1 MMLIT
6 SQNFTNAEFLRPL
19 AQWMADRDPE
29 QRPTAEEALR
39 RWLEIQE
46 TILAVEMEWR
56 PYPRVEHLLETEA
69 LDAMSLY
76 DVSVHFAH
84 VVFESLCRR

>member
-1 MMLIT
+1 MMLMA
-6 SQNFTNAEFLRPL
+6 SQSFANAEFLRPL

-39 RWLEIQE
+39 RWLEVRE
-46 TILAVEMEWR
+46 TIPAVDMEWR
-56 PYPRVEHLLETEA
+56 PRPRVEHFLETAA

-76 DVSVHFAH
+76 DASVHFARI
-84 VVFESLCRR
+84 VFESLCRR